1 MYNKTI
7 IIFDFCD
14 IQNNHGLDNNKFIV
28 PKEEYYSYL
37 QVVKLIN

>member
-7 IIFDFCD
+7 IIFGFCD
-14 IQNNHGLDNNKFIV
+14 IQNNHGLDNNNYIV
-28 PKEEYYSYL
+28 LKEEYYSYL